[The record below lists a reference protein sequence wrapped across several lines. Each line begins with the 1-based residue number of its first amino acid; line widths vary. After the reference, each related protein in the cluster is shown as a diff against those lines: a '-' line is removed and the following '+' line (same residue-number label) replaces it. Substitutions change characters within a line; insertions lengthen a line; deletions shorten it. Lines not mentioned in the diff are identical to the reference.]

1 MISLENLTGAR
12 SGRRR
17 GDLAL
22 DVHPT
27 QTSDL
32 VVGSVPPL
40 LAEGWLGLGR
50 LNPAGAA

>member
-1 MISLENLTGAR
+1 MISLGNLTKAFSR
-12 SGRRR
+12 RRR

-22 DVHPT
+22 GVHPT

-32 VVGSVPPL
+32 VVGSMPPL

-50 LNPAGAA
+50 LTPASAA